1 MPVRLVSY
9 NIQFGRGKDGRYDL
23 DRIAAT
29 VNGADVIALQE
40 VERFFVRSGMV
51 DEAGELARRLP
62 DYHWVYGPG
71 MDMDASTT
79 GADGRPVHRRRQF
92 GNMLLAR
99 TPILSSRNFMLPK
112 FGTLRQLSLQ
122 RCALEGVVA
131 TRHGPLR
138 FYSIHL
144 THLSDA
150 TRLPQVDAILDIHRR
165 APVEGGAW
173 CGTPAEEWTEGQK
186 PPAMPRE
193 AVLMGDFN
201 MFATSPLYER
211 IVGPVSPGRGR
222 MNNPEGFVDAWVAA
236 GHAEDEG
243 VTCHS
248 VTPSAG
254 HRIDYCFVSAAL
266 ADRIRGAW
274 IDEAAD
280 GSDHQPI
287 WTEIDL

>member
-1 MPVRLVSY
+1 VKLVSY
-9 NIQFGRGKDGRYDL
+9 NIQFGRGLDQRFDL
-23 DRIAAT
+23 DRIAAAID
-29 VNGADVIALQE
+29 GADIIALQE
-40 VERFFVRSGMV
+40 VERFAVRSGMV
-51 DEAGELARRLP
+51 DQASELARRLP
-62 DYHWVYGPG
+62 GYHWVYGPG
-71 MDMDASTT
+71 LDLDASTT
-79 GADGRPVHRRRQF
+79 DARGRPVHRRRQF

-99 TPILSSRNFMLPK
+99 APILSSRNFLLPK
-112 FGTLRQLSLQ
+112 FGTLVQLSLQ

-131 TRHGPLR
+131 TPSGPVR

-150 TRLPQVDAILDIHRR
+150 TRQPQIEAILDIHRR
-165 APVEGGAW
+165 APIEGGAW
-173 CGTPAEEWTEGQK
+173 CGTPGEEWTEGQD

-201 MFATSPLYER
+201 MSATSPLYDR

-222 MNNPEGFVDAWVAA
+222 MNNPEGFVDAWVAT

-248 VTPSAG
+248 GSPSDG
-254 HRIDYCFVSAAL
+254 QRIDYCFVSTAL
-266 ADRIRGAW
+266 AGRIHRAW
-274 IDEAAD
+274 IDEKAD

-287 WTEIDL
+287 WTEINL